1 MRSDVKTRHM
11 EQHSKKEEPD
21 SSANTYK
28 TNNNNT
34 TSGVS
39 TKRKDEENEMKD
51 EEFRK
56 ALIKLENEYQEKI
69 VQGKK
74 IYKVLGEGVVSYQA
88 LTRDM
93 KEEVDLYMENQENF
107 RDIGNIELK
116 PWQES
121 LLEYVQQPCDR
132 EIVWVVGKEGN
143 EGKNWFQKYVKS
155 WLGARRVVTGIDIK
169 ATNANI
175 FQALRKCPIVTA
187 DIFL

>member
-1 MRSDVKTRHM
+1 MRSDYLTRHM
-11 EQHSKKEEPD
+11 KQHSKKEEPD

-93 KEEVDLYMENQENF
+93 KEEVDLYIENQ
-107 RDIGNIELK
+107 
-116 PWQES
+116 Q
-121 LLEYVQQPCDR
+121 
-132 EIVWVVGKEGN
+132 
-143 EGKNWFQKYVKS
+143 
-155 WLGARRVVTGIDIK
+155 
-169 ATNANI
+169 
-175 FQALRKCPIVTA
+175 
-187 DIFL
+187 